1 MACIMC
7 YIYCDGPPVEFHL
20 EVPSSVLRVG
30 VALISN
36 GKLQVHKTPVSS
48 FCFVFSFSPP
58 VNEPPPP
65 SKPFYCILYFF
76 PSFPGKAAADQNA
89 AWAAY
94 YAQYYGQQ
102 PGGAMGAQAPGAP
115 GEQPQAAPAPG
126 GQPDYTK
133 AWEEYYKKMGMSE
146 LEMLYYIN

>member
-1 MACIMC
+1 M
-7 YIYCDGPPVEFHL
+7 
-20 EVPSSVLRVG
+20 
-30 VALISN
+30 
-36 GKLQVHKTPVSS
+36 
-48 FCFVFSFSPP
+48 
-58 VNEPPPP
+58 
-65 SKPFYCILYFF
+65 YFF

-146 LEMLYYIN
+146 LEMLYYINEL

>member
-1 MACIMC
+1 MSL
-7 YIYCDGPPVEFHL
+7 YFLKVNFLIYSILF
-20 EVPSSVLRVG
+20 SS
-30 VALISN
+30 
-36 GKLQVHKTPVSS
+36 P
-48 FCFVFSFSPP
+48 FSP
-58 VNEPPPP
+58 V
-65 SKPFYCILYFF
+65 IT
-76 PSFPGKAAADQNA
+76 GKAAADQNA

-133 AWEEYYKKMGMSE
+133 AWEEYFKKMGMSE
-146 LEMLYYIN
+146 YAILT